1 MFIVDFFKTM
11 SAVKKAKKFVKAH
24 EETVN
29 TVKGL
34 IAKVQNAVTWLEN
47 HKAAIEI
54 KIAKVKEDIAKL
66 KGFINK

>member
-11 SAVKKAKKFVKAH
+11 SAVKKAKKFIKAH

-29 TVKGL
+29 TVRGL
-34 IAKVQNAVTWLEN
+34 ISKVQYGIDWLEK
-47 HKAAIEI
+47 HKADIEA
-54 KIAKVKEDIAKL
+54 KIANNKAILAKL